1 MFDILNLIQVACLH
15 LEEFV
20 DRDAGTDGSYDD
32 SKKENRTT
40 RYGKFLPSHHHEQ
53 FWLMHIPCIKTAS
66 QKAVGNQC
74 RQQSNQYSPIH
85 KGTSDE
91 SP

>member
-1 MFDILNLIQVACLH
+1 MFDILNLIQVASLH

-66 QKAVGNQC
+66 QNRWQSMPTTIQSVWPYSQRDVG
-74 RQQSNQYSPIH
+74 
-85 KGTSDE
+85 
-91 SP
+91 